1 MALMHSM
8 GAFWHIIEIAGIA
21 SDERR
26 HMDPEDK
33 NKPEP
38 EPAKKQ
44 TEPEPEPAAQQP
56 TPQPSAMDAILKM
69 IEENNATMAALT
81 ARVDALANQG
91 ALNASINAEPGGGKG
106 EPAPDPE
113 PEPDYPEIDLDEIG
127 RMIGDY

>member
-1 MALMHSM
+1 
-8 GAFWHIIEIAGIA
+8 
-21 SDERR
+21 
-26 HMDPEDK
+26 MDPEDK

-38 EPAKKQ
+38 EPK
-44 TEPEPEPAAQQP
+44 TEPEPAPAPEP
-56 TPQPSAMDAILKM
+56 TPQPSDMDAILKM
-69 IEENNATMAALT
+69 IQENNAAMAALT

-113 PEPDYPEIDLDEIG
+113 PEPEYPEIDLDEIG